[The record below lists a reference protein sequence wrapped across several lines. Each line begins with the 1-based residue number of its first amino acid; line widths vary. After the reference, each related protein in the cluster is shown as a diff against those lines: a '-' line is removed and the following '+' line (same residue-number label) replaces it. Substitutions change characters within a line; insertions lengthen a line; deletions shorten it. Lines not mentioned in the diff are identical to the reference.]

1 MPRDLLVT
9 IVKEESCSVIVRNVP
24 DGISARDEIVL
35 KTALTAQGKDWE
47 EDSLHLVGA
56 RESHGDDD
64 HPEVSFKA
72 TAE

>member
-35 KTALTAQGKDWE
+35 RTALKAQGKDWE
-47 EDSLHLVGA
+47 EDGFHLVGA
-56 RESHGDDD
+56 RESRSEDDQ
-64 HPEVSFKA
+64 PEVRFMK
-72 TAE
+72 TEE

>member
-1 MPRDLLVT
+1 VLFRS
-9 IVKEESCSVIVRNVP
+9 IVKEESCSVIVRNIP
-24 DGISARDEIVL
+24 DGISARDEIIL
-35 KTALTAQGKDWE
+35 RTALKAQGKDWE

-72 TAE
+72 AAE